1 VLHSSRYR
9 TRSVDV
15 ALDAVCVAL
24 IEDTALEV
32 YVALGVSGRARAV
45 VITAVRP
52 YCGIAMKYPVC
63 TAIFQL
69 ESYSS
74 AWSSGILDLAD
85 GSGRDP
91 K

>member
-1 VLHSSRYR
+1 MLHSSRYR

-15 ALDAVCVAL
+15 LAVGVVFV
-24 IEDTALEV
+24 EDTALEV
-32 YVALGVSGRARAV
+32 YVALGVSGRAIAV